1 MSDDM
6 KKLIQVIIRGM
17 KYTIMLLE
25 KFSKGE
31 PV

>member
-17 KYTIMLLE
+17 KFTIGLLE
-25 KFSKGE
+25 KLSKGE